1 MNLKFSKFQTVGEVV
16 PEKDWSFLMKEGY
29 LNMMIIGLLALVIS
43 LVSSQRIVD
52 HHRKVAERK
61 ALSIQHREVQKK
73 NSQERKQIGRAH
85 V

>member
-1 MNLKFSKFQTVGEVV
+1 M
-16 PEKDWSFLMKEGY
+16 DWSFLMKEGY

-61 ALSIQHREVQKK
+61 ALSIQQREVQKK
-73 NSQERKQIGRAH
+73 NSQERKPYMHLRTGRIF
-85 V
+85 VQENGGSKP

>member
-1 MNLKFSKFQTVGEVV
+1 
-16 PEKDWSFLMKEGY
+16 MKEGY

-61 ALSIQHREVQKK
+61 ALSIQQKET
-73 NSQERKQIGRAH
+73 QEKVSSKRNPRMHLRTGR
-85 V
+85 VFLQENGGSKP

>member
-1 MNLKFSKFQTVGEVV
+1 
-16 PEKDWSFLMKEGY
+16 MKEGY

-61 ALSIQHREVQKK
+61 ALSIQQREVQKK
-73 NSQERKQIGRAH
+73 NSQERKPYMHLRTGRIF
-85 V
+85 VQENGGSKP

>member
-1 MNLKFSKFQTVGEVV
+1 
-16 PEKDWSFLMKEGY
+16 MKEGY

-61 ALSIQHREVQKK
+61 ALSIKQKEIKSKKVDKK
-73 NSQERKQIGRAH
+73 NQYMHLRSRRIFLQDDGGMKP
-85 V
+85 

>member
-1 MNLKFSKFQTVGEVV
+1 
-16 PEKDWSFLMKEGY
+16 MKEGY

-61 ALSIQHREVQKK
+61 SLSIQQKETKNK
-73 NSQERKQIGRAH
+73 NSKERRAPLPLRYGTSFPKLNQEVRP
-85 V
+85 